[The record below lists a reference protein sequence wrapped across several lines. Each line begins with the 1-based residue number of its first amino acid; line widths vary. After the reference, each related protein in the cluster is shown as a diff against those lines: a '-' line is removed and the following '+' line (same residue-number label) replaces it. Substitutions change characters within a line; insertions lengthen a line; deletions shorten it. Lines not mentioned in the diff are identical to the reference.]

1 MKMTMTNETEE
12 TLGGI
17 EVMDNHD
24 YEIEFDPEAATVAEA
39 EAERHAFGTK
49 FAPKFFWIML
59 AALLVT
65 TFACLGTAS
74 VGIVAHNQAAI
85 SNANSSSK
93 AGKSNSSSKA
103 GKSKCSKSR
112 LRYAGFQDPDFE
124 EDELAEGRFGSG
136 GTSKASKIGG
146 GYYDYYY
153 YYYYGGYYDYDYDYY
168 YGGYYDYDCDE

>member
-1 MKMTMTNETEE
+1 MTMTNETEE

-49 FAPKFFWIML
+49 LFAPKFFWIML

-112 LRYAGFQDPDFE
+112 LRRVQDPDFE
-124 EDELAEGRFGSG
+124 EDELAEGRFGS
-136 GTSKASKIGG
+136 
-146 GYYDYYY
+146 D
-153 YYYYGGYYDYDYDYY
+153 YYGGDDGY
-168 YGGYYDYDCDE
+168 YGGDDGYYGGDDGYYGGDGGDDCDE